1 MKRRL
6 KRHCNDLCLDR
17 NLYLLLCILAN
28 SRREIMY
35 EFIEGEVVEK
45 SPAQLVIKAGQVAF
59 MVHISVNTYSKIGN
73 SESVR
78 IFLHHV
84 VREDAQLLY
93 GFADKKEREIFRMLI
108 SVSGVGANTA
118 RLILSSMS
126 SDEVR
131 QSILNGNVAALQNI
145 KGIGAKSA
153 QRIIVDLRDKVGKA
167 VETDELFQPQDNT
180 VKEEALSALVALG
193 FPRKAVEKS
202 LDRIM
207 TGEAMDVEEVV
218 KAALKLM

>member
-1 MKRRL
+1 
-6 KRHCNDLCLDR
+6 
-17 NLYLLLCILAN
+17 
-28 SRREIMY
+28 MY
-35 EFIEGEVVEK
+35 EFIEGEIVEK
-45 SPAQLVIKAGQVAF
+45 SPAQLVIKAGPVAYLL
-59 MVHISVNTYSKIGN
+59 HISVNTYSKIG
-73 SESVR
+73 ESGTTR

-93 GFADKKEREIFRMLI
+93 GFADREEREIFRMLI

-126 SDEVR
+126 SAEVK
-131 QSILNGNVAALQNI
+131 QSILSGNVAALQNI

-167 VETDELFQPQDNT
+167 AESDELFQPRDNT

-193 FPRKAVEKS
+193 FPRKTVEKS
-202 LDRIM
+202 LEKIM
-207 TGEAMDVEEVV
+207 AGGEMSVEEVV